1 MRDKHVGRI
10 KVTYAALEKA
20 LGIPAGHNIVRVSDD
35 QENALNPELN
45 TCQVV
50 VEGPSLPLVIEG
62 TVVPFVEAAGLVA
75 VETVAPP
82 AAPTPAP
89 VAPTPAPTAAPAA
102 KHVAPSKGTFNV
114 KAASAAAAREDRRAD
129 EADAASRD

>member
-1 MRDKHVGRI
+1 MRDKHIGRI

-20 LGIPAGHNIVRVSDD
+20 LGIPAGHTIVRVSDD
-35 QENALNPELN
+35 RENALNPELN
-45 TCQVV
+45 TCQVI

-62 TVVPFVEAAGLVA
+62 QVLPFVEATGLVA
-75 VETVAPP
+75 VEPVAPP

-89 VAPTPAPTAAPAA
+89 TPTVAPTPPAA
-102 KHVAPSKGTFNV
+102 KSIAPSKGTFNV
-114 KAASAAAAREDRRAD
+114 KAANAAAAREDRRAD